1 MYKYRIEG
9 GKPIKGEVE
18 ISGSKNAAL
27 PLMVASIL
35 TDDDVILHNVPSLLD
50 VDVLVKLLKKLG
62 KTVTIKNATAVIK
75 SNNSKN
81 IEAPYELVKKMRASI
96 IVLGPLLA
104 KHGFCKVAL
113 PGGCAF
119 GPRPVD
125 LHIKGLE
132 ALKAHIKLN
141 EGNIEA
147 KAAKLKGTEIDLKG
161 KFGPTV
167 LGTDN
172 IMMAATLAQ
181 GTTIIKNAACE
192 PECIDLANM
201 LISMGADI
209 QGAGTDTIVI
219 KGVKKL
225 HGTEYTIIP
234 DRIEGAT
241 FLAMAAASRGSITIN
256 NTKESHIKY
265 VLDILE
271 NIGCSIKRDDTVIS
285 LKSKKHLNAFNI
297 KSLPY
302 PKFPTDLQSIFTTLA
317 CTISGVS
324 TLTEKIYPDRFMHV
338 PELARMGADIT
349 VLNGVATVNGGGKLL
364 HADVQASDLRAGAAL
379 VIAAICANKQSN
391 IHRIYHI
398 ERGYENLEKK
408 LKSIGVDIKRLKDD
422 IL

>member
-1 MYKYRIEG
+1 MYKYTIKG
-9 GKPIKGEVE
+9 GKSVNGEIN

-50 VDVLVKLLKKLG
+50 VKVLIQLLDRLG
-62 KTVTIKNATAVIK
+62 KKIIFENGTATITKQE
-75 SNNSKN
+75 SDL
-81 IEAPYELVKKMRASI
+81 EAPYELVKKMRASI

-125 LHIKGLE
+125 LHIKGIE
-132 ALKAHIKLN
+132 ALGGKISLN

-147 KAAKLKGTEIDLKG
+147 KATKLKGTTIDLKG

-172 IMMAATLAQ
+172 IMMAATLAS
-181 GTTIIKNAACE
+181 GTTIIKNAAKE
-192 PECIDLANM
+192 PECVDLANM

-209 QGAGTDTIVI
+209 KGAGTSTITI
-219 KGVKKL
+219 NGVKQL
-225 HGTEYTIIP
+225 HGTEYSIIP
-234 DRIEGAT
+234 DRIESGT
-241 FLAMAAASRGSITIN
+241 FLAMAAANRGNITIN
-256 NTKESHIKY
+256 NTNYEHIKSA
-265 VLDILE
+265 VDILE
-271 NIGCSIKRDDTVIS
+271 GIGCNIKHTDTTIS
-285 LKSKKHLNAFNI
+285 LKAKKSLEPFDI

-317 CTISGVS
+317 CMINGES

-338 PELARMGADIT
+338 PELIRMGAKID
-349 VLNGVATVNGGGKLL
+349 VSNGVAIVKGSGKLSS
-364 HADVQASDLRAGAAL
+364 ADVQASDLRAGAAL
-379 VIAAICANKQSN
+379 VIAAVCADKESN
-391 IHRIYHI
+391 IHRVYHI
-398 ERGYENLEKK
+398 ERGYENLVQK
-408 LKSIGVDIKRLKDD
+408 LSDLGVEIKRVKDD

>member
-1 MYKYRIEG
+1 MYKYTIG
-9 GKPIKGEVE
+9 GGSAVKGDIA

-35 TDDDVILHNVPSLLD
+35 TDDDVVLHNVPDLLD
-50 VDVLVKLLKKLG
+50 VDVLIKLLDRLG
-62 KTVTIKNATAVIK
+62 KKIVFENGTTTITKQD
-75 SNNSKN
+75 SDL
-81 IEAPYELVKKMRASI
+81 EAPYELVKKMRASI

-132 ALKAHIKLN
+132 ALGGKIKLN

-147 KAAKLKGTEIDLKG
+147 KATKLKGTTIDLKG

-172 IMMAATLAQ
+172 IMMAATLAS
-181 GTTIIKNAACE
+181 GTTVIKNAAKE
-192 PECIDLANM
+192 PECVDLANM

-209 QGAGTDTIVI
+209 KGAGTSTITI
-219 KGVKKL
+219 NGVKSL
-225 HGTEYTIIP
+225 HGTEYSIIP
-234 DRIEGAT
+234 DRIESGT
-241 FLAMAAASRGSITIN
+241 FLAMAAASRGNITIH
-256 NTKESHIKY
+256 NTNYEHIKSATD
-265 VLDILE
+265 VLE
-271 NIGCSIKRDDTVIS
+271 AMGCTIKHSDNTISI
-285 LKSKKHLNAFNI
+285 KSKKGLLPFDI

-317 CTISGVS
+317 CMVSGES

-338 PELARMGADIT
+338 PELTRMGAKID
-349 VLNGVATVNGGGKLL
+349 VSNGVATVYGGGKLSS
-364 HADVQASDLRAGAAL
+364 ADVQASDLRAGAAL
-379 VIAAICANKQSN
+379 VIAAICADKESN
-391 IHRIYHI
+391 VHRIYHI
-398 ERGYENLEKK
+398 ERGYENLVQK
-408 LKSIGVDIKRLKDD
+408 LTTLGVEIKRVKDD